1 MTIRELIKELEAIP
15 DALKDTVVLRAQYN
29 RNRDCRYDEIIGVGF
44 WVINVDCGY
53 WGRTV
58 KPKDVKYSD
67 DVEFGVIL

>member
-15 DALKDTVVLRAQYN
+15 DELKDTVVLRAQYN

-53 WGRTV
+53 WGLTV
-58 KPKDVKYSD
+58 EPKDVKYSD

>member
-1 MTIRELIKELEAIP
+1 MTIRELIKELEAVP
-15 DALKDTVVLRAQYN
+15 DELKDTVVLRAQYN

-53 WGRTV
+53 WGLTV
-58 KPKDVKYSD
+58 EPKDVKYSD